1 MKCSRVSEESHI
13 SLRIVAQLRHC
24 PFSQPSLP
32 LFFPLRPPLPHS
44 IPIHPPRF
52 PPLHLSSPQLPLL
65 AAMRSPW
72 LPLSPPALLLS
83 IRPTSTPLLRP
94 SRPAALPPTFLLARP
109 TVPPPS
115 YLTIQK
121 HCQGQARSRRAETHS
136 VGARARHS

>member
-1 MKCSRVSEESHI
+1 MKCSRVSEDSHI

-32 LFFPLRPPLPHS
+32 LFFPLRPPLPRS

-72 LPLSPPALLLS
+72 HPLSPPALLLS

-94 SRPAALPPTFLLARP
+94 SRPAAPPPHLPPCPYHRSATLLSHYPKTLSRPSAEQKGRNTFCGCAR
-109 TVPPPS
+109 
-115 YLTIQK
+115 
-121 HCQGQARSRRAETHS
+121 
-136 VGARARHS
+136 